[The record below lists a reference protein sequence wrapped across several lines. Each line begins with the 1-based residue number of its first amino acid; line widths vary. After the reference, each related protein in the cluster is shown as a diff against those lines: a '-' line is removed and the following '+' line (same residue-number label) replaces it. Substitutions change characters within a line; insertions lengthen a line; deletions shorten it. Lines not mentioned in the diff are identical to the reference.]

1 MKNVLIIN
9 ASSRDA
15 KSKSKKLTKIFVEK
29 WKNVNP
35 NDNFIYREIGKGL
48 IPHITEDWVEGAFKP
63 EETRTDNEKKALQ
76 ISDELVRELK
86 DSDVVVL
93 STPMYNWSIPSS
105 LKAYID
111 QVLRANETLAINP
124 ETPKSP
130 YVGLLKNKKA
140 FLILVRGGTG
150 YANGEFYS
158 HMDFQTT
165 YLKTVFNIIG
175 ITDIESIIMDSADIN
190 EKESESSF
198 QKCTHRINEV
208 IK

>member
-1 MKNVLIIN
+1 MKNILIIN
-9 ASSRDA
+9 ASSRDT

-63 EETRTDNEKKALQ
+63 KQTRTDNEKKALQ
-76 ISDELVRELK
+76 ISDELVKELK

-158 HMDFQTT
+158 HMDFQAT